1 MRKSNA
7 VTSVYLSTGVSLVPC
22 TFQRVG
28 ISGLR
33 SLPRDGVG
41 IPGPG
46 SLPGVYVQ
54 GNGYVR
60 GSGYIQGMV
69 RCPLPPDTGPGRYP
83 PPLLVVATTR
93 MVGKQ
98 AVRILLEYFSSFQ
111 LIMQETIH
119 TIAYAIAIVG

>member
-1 MRKSNA
+1 MG
-7 VTSVYLSTGVSLVPC
+7 LVSLVPGP
-22 TFQRVG
+22 FQVYMSRGMGTSGEVG
-28 ISGLR
+28 ISK
-33 SLPRDGVG
+33 
-41 IPGPG
+41 
-46 SLPGVYVQ
+46 
-54 GNGYVR
+54 
-60 GSGYIQGMV
+60 GMV